1 MIRRTL
7 VPLNVRPVERD
18 EAQKPPQRVT
28 TLLDSRTV
36 VPSQLSKAPPLN
48 GKSSI
53 PAHLPLGVLVNR
65 SLVPRGMD
73 VKPFERIERAST
85 LPLDILDSRM
95 VVPVEVNPITEE
107 DLRQAEKPPEVT
119 PELREVIQPDIFLT
133 GDANLLIGPEE
144 KRRTSDDALK
154 LTLSILFHVAVILF
168 LILSP
173 KMFPSHEPTD
183 EQIALA
189 KRQLQWIYTP
199 PPAPRVQP
207 SPKIRISPKVLS
219 RVAPPVVQPPAP
231 PVETP
236 KAPQPPKTAQL
247 PPEPTPQ
254 NLQRQPQQSNPPP
267 SQLEAV
273 QPPAPRARPR
283 LNLGLTNNSPG
294 QEIQNQMRDAIR
306 DGHAQGGFY
315 GGAPAAPG
323 TGGAGVGE
331 GYQILSD
338 TQGVDFTSYIQRLL
352 ATLKRNWYAIMPE
365 SVFPPVLDQGIV
377 GATFTINPDGSIQ
390 AADPVLERTSGKGP
404 LDRAAMSAIRASNPF
419 EPLPSAFHGPYL
431 QLRIIFLYNIPQN
444 QWRNAQ

>member
-7 VPLNVRPVERD
+7 VPLNLRPADKNEVRTQPAR
-18 EAQKPPQRVT
+18 T
-28 TLLDSRTV
+28 TTVLDSRTV
-36 VPSQLSKAPPLN
+36 VPSQLSTAPPLN

-53 PAHLPLGVLVNR
+53 PAHLPLGVLVTR
-65 SLVPRGMD
+65 SLIPRGME
-73 VKPFERIERAST
+73 VKPLERIEHAPM

-95 VVPVEVNPITEE
+95 VVPAEVNPVTEDE
-107 DLRQAEKPPEVT
+107 LQEEAKPLEVT
-119 PELREVIQPDIFLT
+119 AELREVIQPDIFIT

-144 KRRTSDDALK
+144 KRKTSDDALK

-183 EQIALA
+183 EQMALA

-207 SPKIRISPKVLS
+207 SPKIQISPRVLN

-231 PVETP
+231 PVEAP
-236 KAPQPPKTAQL
+236 KVPAPPQTAQL
-247 PPEPTPQ
+247 PPEPRPQ
-254 NLQRQPQQSNPPP
+254 NLLRQQQPANPPP
-267 SQLEAV
+267 SQLEAI
-273 QPPAPRARPR
+273 QPPVPRPHPN
-283 LNLGLTNNSPG
+283 LNLGLSHDSPG
-294 QEIQNQMRDAIR
+294 AEIQNQMRDAIR

-315 GGAPAAPG
+315 GGAPAGPG
-323 TGGAGVGE
+323 GGGAGVGE

-352 ATLKRNWYAIMPE
+352 ATLRRNWYAIMPE
-365 SVFPPVLDQGIV
+365 SVYPPVLDQGIV
-377 GATFTINPDGSIQ
+377 GTTITINPDGSIQ
-390 AADPVLERTSGKGP
+390 ATDPILDRTSGKGP
-404 LDRAAMSAIRASNPF
+404 LDRAAMSAERASNPF

-431 QLRIIFLYNIPQN
+431 KLRIIFLYNIPQN
-444 QWRNAQ
+444 QWQNAR

>member
-7 VPLNVRPVERD
+7 VPLNVRPVAND
-18 EAQKPPQRVT
+18 DAHTPPQRLT

-65 SLVPRGMD
+65 SLVPRGME
-73 VKPFERIERAST
+73 VKPFEKIEHASM
-85 LPLDILDSRM
+85 LPLEILDSRM
-95 VVPVEVNPITEE
+95 VVPADVNPVTEE
-107 DLRQAEKPPEVT
+107 ELRLEEKPLEVT
-119 PELREVIQPDIFLT
+119 PELREVIQPDIFIT

-154 LTLSILFHVAVILF
+154 LTLSILFHVAVILL

-207 SPKIRISPKVLS
+207 SPKIRISPKVLNS
-219 RVAPPVVQPPAP
+219 VAPPVVQPPAP
-231 PVETP
+231 PVEKPATP
-236 KAPQPPKTAQL
+236 EPPRSAQL

-254 NLQRQPQQSNPPP
+254 NMQRQPQQANPPP

-273 QPPAPRARPR
+273 QPPVPRARPH
-283 LNLGLTNNSPG
+283 LNLGLSNNSPG
-294 QEIQNQMRDAIR
+294 QEIQNQMQDAIR
-306 DGHAQGGFY
+306 SGHSQEGYY

-323 TGGAGVGE
+323 AGGPGMGQ

-352 ATLKRNWYAIMPE
+352 ATLKRNWVAVMPE
-365 SVFPPVLDQGIV
+365 SAYLGDRGIV
-377 GATFTINPDGSIQ
+377 YTTFQINPDGSVPPP
-390 AADPVLERTSGKGP
+390 DPILERTSGKLP
-404 LDRAAMSAIRASNPF
+404 LDNAAMSAIHASNPF
-419 EPLPSAFHGPYL
+419 EPLPAAFHGPYL
-431 QLRIIFLYNIPQN
+431 RLRIVFLYNVTP
-444 QWRNAQ
+444 AQAGLP